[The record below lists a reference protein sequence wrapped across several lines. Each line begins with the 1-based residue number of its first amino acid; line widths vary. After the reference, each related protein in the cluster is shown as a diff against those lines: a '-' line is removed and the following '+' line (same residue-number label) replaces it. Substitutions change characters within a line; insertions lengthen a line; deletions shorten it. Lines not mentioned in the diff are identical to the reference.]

1 MNNKRKQIMTNL
13 QMELNKIE
21 HLESQIYDLK
31 NKLKQQGSEI
41 RKLKKQQPIEEKK
54 RRQSGPSRVIYKE
67 PKITKHGRFSVI
79 HKNKKPSPPK
89 LAYVNSSNIGKL

>member
-1 MNNKRKQIMTNL
+1 MSNKRKQIIANL
-13 QMELNKIE
+13 QLELNRIE
-21 HLESQIYDLK
+21 HLESQIYELK

-41 RKLKKQQPIEEKK
+41 RKLRKKQPIEEK
-54 RRQSGPSRVIYKE
+54 RRRSGPSRVAYKE
-67 PKITKHGRFSVI
+67 PKVTKHGRFSVI